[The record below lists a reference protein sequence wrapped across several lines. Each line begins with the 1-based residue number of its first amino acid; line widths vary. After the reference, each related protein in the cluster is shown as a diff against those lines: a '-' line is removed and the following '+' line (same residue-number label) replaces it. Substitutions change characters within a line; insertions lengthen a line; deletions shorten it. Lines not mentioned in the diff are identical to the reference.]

1 MNARELADKFNAM
14 LDDGVEGIGTLLN
27 ICVPANDKAIH
38 HMDGFAADNQIFI
51 TVLSL
56 LNAAVTG
63 KDILHATTKSGK
75 LRFGVT
81 EVLGNDSKTE
91 AERLSE

>member
-14 LDDGVEGIGTLLN
+14 LDDGVEGIDTLLN
-27 ICVPANDKAIH
+27 ICAPANVKSIQ
-38 HMDGFAADNQIFI
+38 HMNGFSADDQIFI

-56 LNAAVTG
+56 LNAAITG

-81 EVLGNDSKTE
+81 EVLGNDRRTE
-91 AERLSE
+91 AAGLPE